1 MSVYRV
7 DRYGFDDAASRQR
20 RIRLPCYAAAM
31 YLTLLIV
38 ILVGTLGVGVLL
50 TALLLASRKS
60 ANSAETSEMA
70 IRLSQMTEAQAAQQ
84 AQLAQ
89 TLQAQERALAKS
101 VDERLQLLTGKI
113 DATLEKSTKN
123 QKTSLDEL
131 KERLVRI
138 DAAQKNLTDLSSQV
152 VGLQDIL
159 SNKQARGAFGEVQ
172 LQGLVESA
180 MPPNTYSFQAP
191 IGDGKR
197 ADCLL
202 DLPNPPGPMVIDAKF
217 PLEAWR
223 ALQDA
228 KSDMEKKEA
237 KRAFRRDVAVH
248 VKAISEKYIVPG
260 ETADA
265 ALMFLPSEAVYA
277 ELHANFGDSVDTAHR
292 AKVFIVSP
300 TTLWALLNTMRAVMK
315 DVRMKEA
322 ASIIQTEVLTMLEDV
337 DRLDKRVDHLEKHFS
352 LAEKDIKDIRTSAN
366 KVKSRGDRIHDI
378 QLDDEAE
385 TPSVEEALGEP
396 PLLSSA
402 K

>member
-1 MSVYRV
+1 MNT
-7 DRYGFDDAASRQR
+7 
-20 RIRLPCYAAAM
+20 I
-31 YLTLLIV
+31 LLIA
-38 ILVGTLGVGVLL
+38 ILIGILGVGVLL
-50 TALLLASRKS
+50 ATLLLTSR
-60 ANSAETSEMA
+60 NNTDSAEASEMA

-172 LQGLVESA
+172 LQDLVESA
-180 MPPNTYSFQAP
+180 MPPNTYSFQAH

-202 DLPNPPGPMVIDAKF
+202 DLPNPPGPMVVDAKF

-228 KSDMEKKEA
+228 KSETEKKEA
-237 KRAFRRDVAVH
+237 ERAFRRDVAVH

-277 ELHANFGDSVDTAHR
+277 ELHANFGDSVDAAHR
-292 AKVFIVSP
+292 AKIFIVSP

-337 DRLDKRVDHLEKHFS
+337 DRLDKRVDHLEKHFH

-366 KVKSRGDRIHDI
+366 KVKSRGDKIHDI
-378 QLDDEAE
+378 QLDDGTD
-385 TPSVEEALGEP
+385 TPSVEDTLGEP
-396 PLLSSA
+396 PLLPSVE
-402 K
+402 

>member
-1 MSVYRV
+1 
-7 DRYGFDDAASRQR
+7 
-20 RIRLPCYAAAM
+20 M
-31 YLTLLIV
+31 YTFLLIA
-38 ILVGTLGVGVLL
+38 ILIAVLGVG
-50 TALLLASRKS
+50 ALLAALFLASRR
-60 ANSAETSEMA
+60 NTGGTETAELA

-101 VDERLQLLTGKI
+101 VDDRLQLLSGKI
-113 DATLEKSTKN
+113 DTTLEKSTKN
-123 QKTSLDEL
+123 QKTTLDEL

-138 DAAQKNLTDLSSQV
+138 DTAQKSLTELSSQV

-180 MPPNTYSFQAP
+180 MPPGSYTFQATL
-191 IGDGKR
+191 GNGKR

-202 DLPNPPGPMVIDAKF
+202 DLPNPPGPIVVDAKF

-223 ALQDA
+223 ALQSAETDT
-228 KSDMEKKEA
+228 ERKEA
-237 KRAFRRDVAVH
+237 ERAFRRDVAVH

-260 ETADA
+260 ETADT

-277 ELHANFGDSVDTAHR
+277 ELHTNFGDSVDAAHR

-322 ASIIQTEVLTMLEDV
+322 AGIIQTEVLTMLQDV
-337 DRLDKRVDHLEKHFS
+337 DRLDKRVDHLEKHFQ
-352 LAEKDIKDIRTSAN
+352 LAEKDIKDIRTSAD
-366 KVKSRGDRIHDI
+366 KVKKRGDKIQDI
-378 QLDDEAE
+378 QLDEVETAAIESAVEDTLGEA
-385 TPSVEEALGEP
+385 PLLRSVE
-396 PLLSSA
+396 
-402 K
+402 